1 MFRKKSHA
9 QVIGA
14 ELQEG
19 LAHIGSAVT
28 EAGRATAEQLGPR
41 YEAASKAA
49 QKTLERDV
57 TPRLEAAVAAVGPR
71 LEAAR
76 DALEPRIE

>member
-19 LAHIGSAVT
+19 LAHIGSAVG
-28 EAGRATAEQLGPR
+28 EASRATAEHLGPR
-41 YEAASKAA
+41 YEAAAKSA
-49 QKTLERDV
+49 QKTLEKDV
-57 TPRLEAAVAAVGPR
+57 APASRPPWPR
-71 LEAAR
+71 
-76 DALEPRIE
+76 